1 MLQCDQDVLSLL
13 KVIKGITYKF
23 EDQKYMPL
31 ALNNTKHALYNL
43 QQGSMSCSDYLE

>member
-31 ALNNTKHALYNL
+31 ALDNAKLALYNL
-43 QQGSMSCSDYLE
+43 